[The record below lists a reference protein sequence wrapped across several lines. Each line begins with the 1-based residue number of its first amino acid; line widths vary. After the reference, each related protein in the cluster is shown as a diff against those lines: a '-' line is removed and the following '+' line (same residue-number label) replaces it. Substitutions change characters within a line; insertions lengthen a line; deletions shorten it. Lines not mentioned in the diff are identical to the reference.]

1 MSGGN
6 LLSLCNTFE
15 IASAGGLVS
24 DAGSLLKRT
33 CQMSLQIDW
42 LANHMH
48 HSDRYAQ
55 WIHQQFPYEYVDHPL
70 AEWQREFAEGQGNGD
85 WSCLIAMDGEHLV
98 GGAALARDDLA
109 LRPDL
114 GPWLACVFV
123 SPEARGQGLAERL
136 IAGIC
141 QEAKDCGFAR
151 LYLHTQNKQDYYA
164 KRDWQVLERFRAWD
178 NEQWL
183 MVRDL

>member
-1 MSGGN
+1 
-6 LLSLCNTFE
+6 LK
-15 IASAGGLVS
+15 IANVRGLVS
-24 DAGSLLKRT
+24 DARSLLERT
-33 CQMSLQIDW
+33 LPMSLKLDW
-42 LANHMH
+42 LAHHMH

-55 WIHQQFPYEYVDHPL
+55 WIHQQFPYEYIDQPL

-85 WSCLIAMDGEHLV
+85 WSCLIAMDGEYLV

-136 IAGIC
+136 VEGIC
-141 QEAKDCGFAR
+141 QEAKECGFAR
-151 LYLHTQNKQDYYA
+151 LYLHTQTKQDYYG
-164 KRDWQVLERFRAWD
+164 KRGWQILERFRAWN

>member
-1 MSGGN
+1 
-6 LLSLCNTFE
+6 
-15 IASAGGLVS
+15 
-24 DAGSLLKRT
+24 
-33 CQMSLQIDW
+33 MSLKLDW
-42 LANHMH
+42 LAHHMN
-48 HSDRYAQ
+48 HSDLFAQ

-70 AEWQREFAEGQGNGD
+70 TDWQREFAEGQGNGD
-85 WSCLIAMDGEHLV
+85 WSCLIAMDGEHLL

-164 KRDWQVLERFRAWD
+164 KRGWEVLERFHAWD